1 MIFNNKIGIN
11 ISDGTITLCDT
22 HHHIISGPFCKILQ
36 DNGPNR
42 DNACTYSLYY
52 PFQGSV
58 VVDFQVCKTIFR
70 QYAKTILPKIHVRTS
85 AYLSVSPV
93 SGWTELKEI
102 SNLYKFH
109 HTYLSYEPIA
119 FLHGIHKEDGI
130 VISINRTMLEISVVE
145 NLTIKKY
152 EWTYIRDYRH
162 KGYSTINQTIEE
174 ILKKLDINKYCDKD
188 KMKYYII
195 GEREMIHNFIQYNI
209 NFPYFSKFEI
219 YSNSSKIIVE
229 NIFDAPRLQF

>member
-1 MIFNNKIGIN
+1 
-11 ISDGTITLCDT
+11 
-22 HHHIISGPFCKILQ
+22 
-36 DNGPNR
+36 
-42 DNACTYSLYY
+42 
-52 PFQGSV
+52 
-58 VVDFQVCKTIFR
+58 
-70 QYAKTILPKIHVRTS
+70 
-85 AYLSVSPV
+85 
-93 SGWTELKEI
+93 
-102 SNLYKFH
+102 
-109 HTYLSYEPIA
+109 
-119 FLHGIHKEDGI
+119 
-130 VISINRTMLEISVVE
+130 MLEISVVE